1 MKSLIH
7 TFIKNP
13 VLVHMITIGVIVF
26 GTFSFLSMPRELS
39 PNLNF
44 YWMTVEVWYPGV
56 SPEEIE
62 KLVTKP
68 IEDEISDVKNIKTL
82 TSSSAEGR
90 SIISIQFEQDI
101 NEREFK
107 QSAQSLRTE
116 IEKVSLPDDAE
127 DPSITELDSS
137 DLESMLD
144 VVVSGDLPELKL
156 KQIAEDLQE
165 MIREIEHV
173 ADVSMWGDRQRQIRV
188 AVDPS
193 RLNQYGLAIAEIANA
208 ISAQNLN
215 MPAGKLKVAQSELLL
230 RTIGEF
236 EVADQIY
243 DVIIRKLPTGG
254 QVRVRD
260 VATVQDGY
268 EDWQIITRLN
278 GKTSVSLS
286 VAKQSRGN
294 TIKIV
299 DQVKTII
306 DNYRKYRLPKSASIT
321 LVSDSS
327 TFVKS
332 FIQILQTNAFL
343 GIVFVVVALF
353 IFIGFRNALFVAA
366 GIPIALLMT
375 FTIMYL
381 NGQSINQ
388 SSLFALVLVL
398 GIVVDDAIVVIEN
411 IYRRLEKGEPLLTAS
426 VEGAKEVAV
435 PILAASL
442 TSIAAFLPLALLP
455 GLIGRFMR
463 VIPIVV
469 SLTIVASLLEC
480 FLILPSHVA
489 EWGKA
494 VHSPARDRLMSQL
507 LNPYSKL
514 LRWVLRWR
522 YLVLSLVVLV
532 IAGSIVLVAS
542 GLIPVDLFAADEM
555 PMFFVGVTLPSGTN
569 LEETDRV
576 IRQFE
581 QQSLSLPK
589 SEVNAVLART
599 GYINK
604 NNERTI
610 IGSNTGMLVLDLV
623 EAKQRQ
629 RSVEEV
635 IDDLRAQC
643 QQIAGPES
651 VEYIKNDSGP
661 PAATDVEVLI
671 KGRYFDQLEGLSN
684 EIQDLLSSTDGVF
697 DVQDDYQLGKEE
709 LKLKIR
715 TEKAQEYGLNV
726 NRIAQTI
733 RSAFDGFKATVIRD
747 GDEEI
752 DVVVKYIEDE
762 RQSIQNL
769 QEMNL
774 LSRPNMFGSP
784 VIVPL
789 KDVSDMSRQ
798 RGYATIERFQRERA
812 VTIRANLDKKKFQRR
827 WVESLVRLIK
837 QTIGGDLEAFNLLVE
852 HTRLSS
858 PAAQVN
864 EKIQSFFDQ
873 ATIRYPACNISFEG
887 ELAEINSA
895 FSDVGKLFA
904 VGMLLIYFILGTQF
918 KSFVQPIIIMMA
930 VPFAFVGAVLGL
942 INTGNPLSLSSLF
955 GIVALAGIVVNDAIV
970 LIDFINRQRQNGA
983 GKWRALIKGGRIR
996 LRPIILT
1003 SVTTIFG
1010 LLPMS
1015 LGIGGRSATWM
1026 PMAST
1031 IVWGLAVATLM
1042 TLFVVP
1048 AFYAVID
1055 DLFPWKNREED

>member
-7 TFIKNP
+7 TFVKNP

-26 GTFSFLSMPRELS
+26 GTFSFLSLPRELT

-44 YWMTVEVWYPGV
+44 YWMMIEVWYPGV
-56 SPEEIE
+56 SPEEVE
-62 KLVTKP
+62 KLITKP
-68 IEDEISDVKNIKTL
+68 IEDEISDVNNIKTL

-101 NEREFK
+101 SEREFK

-127 DPSITELDSS
+127 DPTITELDSS

-144 VVVSGDLPELKL
+144 VVISGDLPELKL
-156 KQIAEDLQE
+156 KRIAEDLQE
-165 MIREIEHV
+165 MIREIEQI
-173 ADVSMWGDRQRQIRV
+173 ADVSMRGDRQRQIRV
-188 AVDPS
+188 AVDPD
-193 RLNQYGLAIAEIANA
+193 RLNQHGIAIAEIANA

-215 MPAGKLKVAQSELLL
+215 IPAGKLKVAQSELLL

-236 EVADQIY
+236 ETADQIY
-243 DVIIRKLPTGG
+243 DVIIQKLPNGG
-254 QVRVRD
+254 EVRVRD

-268 EDWQIITRLN
+268 EDWRIITRLN

-286 VAKQSRGN
+286 VAKQPKGN

-299 DQVKTII
+299 DQVKVII
-306 DNYRKYRLPKSASIT
+306 DNYREHRLPESASIT

-327 TFVKS
+327 TFVKN
-332 FIQILQTNAFL
+332 FIQILQTNALL

-366 GIPIALLMT
+366 GIPVALLMT
-375 FTIMYL
+375 FTVMYL

-411 IYRRLEKGEPLLTAS
+411 VYRRLEQGDRLLTAS
-426 VEGAKEVAV
+426 IEGAKEVAV

-469 SLTIVASLLEC
+469 SLTIVASILEC
-480 FLILPSHVA
+480 FLILPSHIA
-489 EWGKA
+489 EWGKV
-494 VHSPARDRLMSQL
+494 VHSPARDRLMVQL

-514 LRWVLRWR
+514 LKWALRRR
-522 YLVLSLVVLV
+522 YLILLLVVLT
-532 IAGSIVLVAS
+532 IAGSIALVAS
-542 GLIPVDLFAADEM
+542 GIIPVDLFSSDEM
-555 PMFFVGVTLPSGTN
+555 PMFFVGVTLPSGTS

-581 QQSLSLPK
+581 QQALSLPS

-599 GYINK
+599 GFITK
-604 NNERTI
+604 NNERAI
-610 IGSNTGMLVLDLV
+610 LGSNTGMLVLDLV
-623 EAKQRQ
+623 EEKQRQ

-635 IDDLRAQC
+635 IDDLRERC
-643 QQIAGPES
+643 RQIAGPES
-651 VEYIKNDSGP
+651 VEYVKNDSGP
-661 PAATDVEVLI
+661 PAATDVEVLV

-684 EIQDLLSSTDGVF
+684 EIQDLLTATDGVF

-709 LKLKIR
+709 LKLQIK
-715 TEKAQEYGLNV
+715 TDKAQEYGLNV
-726 NRIAQTI
+726 ANIAQAI

-752 DVVVKYIEDE
+752 DVVVQYTEDG
-762 RQSIQNL
+762 RQSIQDL

-774 LSRPNMFGSP
+774 ISRPNAFGP
-784 VIVPL
+784 PTTIPL
-789 KDVSDMSRQ
+789 KDVADMSRQ

-812 VTIRANLDKKKFQRR
+812 VTIRASVDKEKIQ
-827 WVESLVRLIK
+827 
-837 QTIGGDLEAFNLLVE
+837 
-852 HTRLSS
+852 
-858 PAAQVN
+858 PAQVN
-864 EKIQSFFDQ
+864 QKVQSFFDQ
-873 ATIRYPACNISFEG
+873 AVNRYPACNISFEG

-895 FSDVGKLFA
+895 FSDVGELFA
-904 VGMLLIYFILGTQF
+904 VGMLLVYFILGTQF

-930 VPFAFVGAVLGL
+930 VPFAFMGAVLGL
-942 INTGNPLSLSSLF
+942 INTGQPLSLSSLF
-955 GIVALAGIVVNDAIV
+955 GIVALAGIVVNDSIV
-970 LIDFINRQRQNGA
+970 LIDFINRRRQSGA
-983 GKWRALIKGGRIR
+983 SKWRALIKGGQTR

-1003 SVTTIFG
+1003 SITTIFG
-1010 LLPMS
+1010 LLPMA

-1031 IVWGLAVATLM
+1031 IVWGLTVATFL
-1042 TLFVVP
+1042 TLFVIP
-1048 AFYAVID
+1048 AFYAVVD
-1055 DLFPWKNREED
+1055 DIFPWKNRAED